1 MLLSLSALQH
11 WTSAVKVQREMWG
24 RWKERG
30 RAQRNEKKKKRK
42 REFRLLQLLLPKVAE
57 IGTRESLAEET
68 QSF

>member
-1 MLLSLSALQH
+1 M
-11 WTSAVKVQREMWG
+11 K
-24 RWKERG
+24 
-30 RAQRNEKKKKRK
+30 KKKKRK